1 MLAAILFSLAS
12 FQEPAMVRTWT
23 VQTGNDTSIL
33 GSRDGVC
40 YYASTNFVGAVRES
54 DGKSL
59 WEKPYRSIAA
69 SHLGPSFIVLSHGDE
84 KNALLVMLDL
94 KRGTQLAS
102 RSTPI
107 AGALTVD
114 ATTTYALSG
123 ATLSLF
129 NSTLAPVT
137 KIKLAEQAPR
147 MPGQLAI
154 SGDLLVVALDGD
166 RWLVLNKKT
175 RKKLWER
182 RDQYAGSNPMI
193 LSKDLLLLRGESEG
207 AFHAR
212 SGRKAWSLSST
223 GWARLS
229 GNVCL
234 FLEGTSYV
242 GRDWTTGRV
251 LWRLSG
257 APDYTGGNNEVSLS
271 EDGKMFLAGGDR
283 LVAMSLA
290 GKKLWT
296 SNLSRPDIARK
307 DRWIVSENDR
317 LLGYAPGKM
326 VQIPSDADGRNK
338 LATQLVRDFEL
349 LDDRERD
356 LLVPLAREAVRP
368 LLDRYVQWA
377 NEMESLE
384 GKSYSSTR
392 DRGLTLYGLLE
403 ADSVK
408 RLEKMLTKADTPLL
422 LSTIQ
427 QVKAEWWRQR
437 VLVPMM
443 LAHGDLEQAAPFF
456 LEQLRKEKDP
466 ERQSS
471 SLAAISKSKHPEA
484 VKFLID
490 ALNDPKAPS
499 AWRRAAFLNLAGTAA
514 EAGIEAIR
522 SATPKP
528 GPRPRWQSRVNPLAK
543 TGRDMP
549 REAKDAKGR
558 SWILFQS
565 GVLGN
570 ESDYFMAQKVSSKL
584 GEAIFLG
591 FYDGRTWGKEPSK
604 MHRKIPMAKLTS
616 AEWIK
621 IFPDDAEV
629 RKDTDSDGLTD
640 LVENRLGTN
649 PKVEDTDRDGLK
661 DNVDP
666 CPNAAPRSMG
676 DREKIIAAAVAAHF
690 FEIDW
695 RVPAVISV
703 AKVLPFEM
711 TGYPQPLIWTVG
723 GREGNLGSMYGAGV
737 NVISFEPVRRDF
749 SQRIPKGTDWLKISA
764 DGKTANTMI
773 SRYSGGLNGE
783 GVDVVLRKVGDE
795 WFVTDLITVYVS

>member
-12 FQEPAMVRTWT
+12 FQAPAMVRTWT
-23 VQTGNDTSIL
+23 VQTGNGTSIL

-84 KNALLVMLDL
+84 KKASLVMLDL
-94 KRGTQLAS
+94 KRGTQIAS

-129 NSTLAPVT
+129 NSKLAPVT
-137 KIKLAEQAPR
+137 KIKLAERAPR
-147 MPGQLAI
+147 MSGQLAI
-154 SGDLLVVALDGD
+154 SGDLLAVALDGD
-166 RWLVLNKKT
+166 QWLVLNKKT

-193 LSKDLLLLRGESEG
+193 LSKDLLLLRGAKEG

-223 GWARLS
+223 GWASLS
-229 GNVCL
+229 GTVCL
-234 FLEGTSYV
+234 FLEDTSYV
-242 GRDWTTGRV
+242 GRDWRTGRV

-271 EDGKMFLAGGDR
+271 EDGKTFLAGGDR
-283 LVAMSLA
+283 LIAMSLA

-384 GKSYSSTR
+384 GKRYSSTR

-403 ADSVK
+403 SDSAK

-422 LSTIQ
+422 LSTI
-427 QVKAEWWRQR
+427 
-437 VLVPMM
+437 
-443 LAHGDLEQAAPFF
+443 
-456 LEQLRKEKDP
+456 
-466 ERQSS
+466 
-471 SLAAISKSKHPEA
+471 
-484 VKFLID
+484 
-490 ALNDPKAPS
+490 
-499 AWRRAAFLNLAGTAA
+499 
-514 EAGIEAIR
+514 
-522 SATPKP
+522 
-528 GPRPRWQSRVNPLAK
+528 
-543 TGRDMP
+543 
-549 REAKDAKGR
+549 
-558 SWILFQS
+558 
-565 GVLGN
+565 
-570 ESDYFMAQKVSSKL
+570 
-584 GEAIFLG
+584 
-591 FYDGRTWGKEPSK
+591 
-604 MHRKIPMAKLTS
+604 
-616 AEWIK
+616 
-621 IFPDDAEV
+621 
-629 RKDTDSDGLTD
+629 
-640 LVENRLGTN
+640 
-649 PKVEDTDRDGLK
+649 
-661 DNVDP
+661 
-666 CPNAAPRSMG
+666 
-676 DREKIIAAAVAAHF
+676 
-690 FEIDW
+690 
-695 RVPAVISV
+695 
-703 AKVLPFEM
+703 
-711 TGYPQPLIWTVG
+711 
-723 GREGNLGSMYGAGV
+723 
-737 NVISFEPVRRDF
+737 
-749 SQRIPKGTDWLKISA
+749 
-764 DGKTANTMI
+764 
-773 SRYSGGLNGE
+773 
-783 GVDVVLRKVGDE
+783 
-795 WFVTDLITVYVS
+795 